1 MTKVTSHLACP
12 SPDYAIFGDADLL
25 QRLFLLVAE
34 GSYDVMKFL
43 RQKKK
48 KKSVGS
54 LRTGGASRHYQLSS
68 VCHSVMSDSLQP
80 HELQHARRPCPSPT
94 PGVDPNSCASSR

>member
-48 KKSVGS
+48 KNLWSRVTVYS
-54 LRTGGASRHYQLSS
+54 LNLLLS
-68 VCHSVMSDSLQP
+68 
-80 HELQHARRPCPSPT
+80 
-94 PGVDPNSCASSR
+94 

>member
-48 KKSVGS
+48 KNLWAV
-54 LRTGGASRHYQLSS
+54 
-68 VCHSVMSDSLQP
+68 
-80 HELQHARRPCPSPT
+80 
-94 PGVDPNSCASSR
+94 